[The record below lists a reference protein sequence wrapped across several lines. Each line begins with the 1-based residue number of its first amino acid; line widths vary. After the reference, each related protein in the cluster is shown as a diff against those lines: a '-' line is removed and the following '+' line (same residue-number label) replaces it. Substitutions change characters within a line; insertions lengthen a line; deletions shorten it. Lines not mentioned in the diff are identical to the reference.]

1 MSDDL
6 VKSLRDRAISARE
19 EGTMTAKVDAIHF
32 EKSADRIEVLE
43 AALKKVVK
51 GAYVDGFIDGAGDGW
66 VNNPRIAKG
75 WEHSRA
81 RTALEELKG
90 ENHE

>member
-32 EKSADRIEVLE
+32 EKSADRIEELE
-43 AALKKVVK
+43 AKLAKVV
-51 GAYVDGFIDGAGDGW
+51 A
-66 VNNPRIAKG
+66 IAEDAIETMESG
-75 WEHSRA
+75 PFFPE
-81 RTALEELKG
+81 
-90 ENHE
+90 